1 MAGLPELGVAL
12 PTSMP
17 AGPRHTLAYLESC
30 TDAAASSGAT
40 TILLAGRHGPT
51 AQFQV
56 APLVPLLATRA
67 PGVTIAP
74 LFLAPVWPVGLLTEH
89 VITLATL
96 AEAAGASV
104 VPVLASG
111 RHEPVATSVGSPDRD
126 RGDATEESLSILT
139 GLGFKPWIAAERGPA
154 MRRAARA
161 DGWISNAIYDDTE
174 LAQQLS
180 VVSRVPI
187 RAARRDVMC
196 RLDGERAHADAEIAL
211 ERGYRHGMRI
221 EHVIAGDSRACAEAI
236 AHFGATGFTHVLM
249 RPMDADPETAA
260 ESIAAV
266 FDAFGDLK
274 STGGR

>member
-1 MAGLPELGVAL
+1 LVVLPELGIAL
-12 PTSMP
+12 PTSTP

-30 TDAAASSGAT
+30 TDAAASSGAS

-74 LFLAPVWPVGLLTEH
+74 LFIAPVWPVGLLTEH
-89 VITLATL
+89 VITVATL
-96 AEAAGASV
+96 AEAAGSSV

-111 RHEPVATSVGSPDRD
+111 RQEPVATSVGSPDRG
-126 RGDATEESLSILT
+126 RGDATDESLSILT
-139 GLGFKPWIAAERGPA
+139 ELGFKPWMAAERGPA

-161 DGWISNAIYDDTE
+161 DGWISNAVYDDTE

-180 VVSRVPI
+180 VVSAVPI
-187 RAARRDVMC
+187 RAVRRDVMC
-196 RLDGERAHADAEIAL
+196 RLDGEKAQADAETAL
-211 ERGYRHGMRI
+211 ERGYRQGMRI

-236 AHFGATGFTHVLM
+236 AHYGETGFTHVLM
-249 RPMDADPETAA
+249 RPMDADPDAAA

-266 FDAFGDLK
+266 FDAFADLA